1 MKGNKCYI
9 LIPYFLC
16 QLPDVNHALVNINV
30 VLATDLSNV
39 VQKVSVSRAVRHP
52 RLYLVTYFITYYI
65 VTQHTLV
72 QRADVLTVLSVS
84 LCPSRVT
91 RPLMTHQD
99 SLKNKLETLCQV
111 QFVFVFILYVC
122 VCVCVCR
129 GGGVGLCGANNPPP
143 PPFFFTN
150 SGCSLTFIYFLL
162 PPLSAYLRMMKPQLF
177 LVSSQFSPSAPL
189 SNIRH
194 PCSDGTKNIH

>member
-52 RLYLVTYFITYYI
+52 RLYLVTYFITNDI

-122 VCVCVCR
+122 VCVCVSA
-129 GGGVGLCGANNPPP
+129 GVGGWGCVALTIPPHLLFFLQTLAAVSLSYI
-143 PPFFFTN
+143 FFFH
-150 SGCSLTFIYFLL
+150 L
-162 PPLSAYLRMMKPQLF
+162 YL
-177 LVSSQFSPSAPL
+177 
-189 SNIRH
+189 H
-194 PCSDGTKNIH
+194 TCE